1 MKIKIEAPQEIN
13 LVKAAVE
20 EMLSNGVVTVTFNKS
35 SGETRVM
42 VCTTNPAL
50 IVNSKTIDSKSSD
63 EVKRVFDLEK
73 LSWRSFRW
81 DSVKKVKVG

>member
-1 MKIKIEAPQEIN
+1 MKIKIETPQEIN
-13 LVKAAVE
+13 LVKTAIE
-20 EMLSNGVVTVTFNKS
+20 EMLSNGVVTVTFSKE
-35 SGETRVM
+35 SGEIRVM

-50 IVNSKTIDSKSSD
+50 MVNSKTVNSNSSD

-81 DSVKKVKVG
+81 DSVRKVQVG